1 MTAATSVKGAVSEP
15 RAGKEKSQLSVVV
28 PAWNEAAVITRC
40 LHGLI
45 QDASPGELEVVVVCN
60 GCTDDTATLAAR
72 FGPPVRV
79 LETPVGSKA
88 HALNLGNAAA
98 TFFPRVYVDADV
110 ELDTAALR
118 ALAAPLKSGSAMAVA
133 PAGRLDLTGT
143 SRLVRAYCR
152 VWAALPQS
160 RNGLMGRGVY
170 ALSKAGHERLGGFPD
185 VIADDLLVHRVFR
198 PPDGVTVHEVVARP
212 HAARTVRELVR
223 RKTRVFAGN
232 RQLVTSGLTTDEG
245 GRLRA
250 LLAAVRWDPG
260 ALPGVPI
267 YLAVNSLAKVGARMG
282 RGSSIWLR
290 EDASRDVAGS
300 MEPVRRRG
308 GSWDRRRGVTRGR
321 AGWGRDSAAA
331 AASRCRG
338 CGSRGRRARSS

>member
-1 MTAATSVKGAVSEP
+1 MTVATSARNAVSE
-15 RAGKEKSQLSVVV
+15 ALAAKEGPQLSVVV

-40 LHGLI
+40 LRGLTEE
-45 QDASPGELEVVVVCN
+45 ANPGELEVVVVCN

-88 HALNLGNAAA
+88 RALNLGDAAA
-98 TFFPRVYVDADV
+98 TAFPRVYVDADV

-118 ALAAPLKSGSAMAVA
+118 ALVAPLKAGSAMAGA
-133 PAGRLDLTGT
+133 PAGSLDVTGT

-160 RNGLMGRGVY
+160 RNGLAGRGVY
-170 ALSKAGHERLGGFPD
+170 ALSEAGHERLGGFPD
-185 VIADDLLVHRVFR
+185 VIADDLLVHRVFP

-212 HAARTVRELVR
+212 HAARTVRDLVR

-232 RQLVTSGLTTDEG
+232 RQLVTSGLTTDGG

-250 LLAAVRWDPG
+250 LLAAVRWDPL
-260 ALPGVPI
+260 ALPAVPV
-267 YLAVNSLAKVGARMG
+267 YLAVNSLAKLRVRAG
-282 RGSSIWLR
+282 RGFSTWLR
-290 EDASRDVAGS
+290 EDASRDAGGT
-300 MEPVRRRG
+300 MELG
-308 GSWDRRRGVTRGR
+308 
-321 AGWGRDSAAA
+321 
-331 AASRCRG
+331 RCRSAIG
-338 CGSRGRRARSS
+338 TGDKE